1 MTGSIDQKPDI
12 VFEPSQIE
20 NVDLAVYNWV
30 NEELDL
36 YSSTNRGWKKV
47 PVIWVTGERSWQ
59 VKNNKDLRDS
69 NNNFILPVITVE
81 RTEISKDKDKKGKYW
96 GDIRPFN
103 DEKGGSIAI
112 HRTIEQKQTSKFANA
127 YSQRNTRQPNFKR
140 ENEKIVY
147 ETKYITMPVYV
158 TMTYV
163 IDIKTEYQQQMNDLV
178 QPFLTY
184 PGSVNYVIMKNEQH
198 RYEAFID
205 ANVSQKNNVSELQE
219 NERLFNS
226 QITIKVLGH
235 LLGLGKNDKRP
246 KIVKRQNIVEV
257 QIGREYEILGE
268 DLGASGIK
276 TLEGA
281 LSETEDGGLPYILDS
296 EGNYIILSD
305 EKKTC

>member
-1 MTGSIDQKPDI
+1 MTGSLEQKPDI

-127 YSQRNTRQPNFKR
+127 YSQRNTKQPNFKR
-140 ENEKIVY
+140 ENEKVVY
-147 ETKYITMPVYV
+147 ETKYIPMPVYV

-163 IDIKTEYQQQMNDLV
+163 IDIKTEYQQQMNDLL
-178 QPFLTY
+178 QPFITFT
-184 PGSVNYVIMKNEQH
+184 GAVNYFIIENNGH
-198 RYEAFID
+198 RYECFVEQ
-205 ANVSQKNNVSELQE
+205 NYSNENNVSNLEN

-226 QITIKVLGH
+226 KITIKVLGH
-235 LLGLGKNDKRP
+235 FTGKGDNDDRPQVIKRE
-246 KIVKRQNIVEV
+246 NIVEV
-257 QIGREYEILGE
+257 KIPREYVIFDE
-268 DLGASGIK
+268 
-276 TLEGA
+276 
-281 LSETEDGGLPYILDS
+281 ETE
-296 EGNYIILSD
+296 
-305 EKKTC
+305 KKRIW